1 MKPVLPTFHVQKRL
15 EVTRRTSAAV
25 SALFIVLSFVVAGL
39 MFEAM
44 GVSSVETFSAIASI
58 FTSPAL
64 LQQAVMRGL
73 PIGLAALGLA
83 LAFRMNFWNIG
94 AEGQIYMGMFAATGV
109 VLLHVFQGFLPPS
122 LVAPAMILAS
132 FLAGGLYCTLPAVL
146 KAKLGVNEVLTTLM
160 MNFIAILFVDYLVYG
175 PWRDP
180 KGFNFPL
187 SIQFPD
193 YARMGYLI
201 GQASYEGLLMIA
213 VFAALLYLLLWH
225 TTLGFEFRVVGENP
239 EVARHAGISYAK
251 ALILGGFISGG
262 LAGIA
267 GFTVVSGLIGRLRPR
282 ASPGYGYTAII
293 VAFLAA
299 LNPWLIIP
307 ASIFFGGLLV
317 AGDVIQSTLNLPFAA
332 VQMFQAIIFLFIIM
346 GEFVKRYRIVIRLR

>member
-1 MKPVLPTFHVQKRL
+1 MRITYPVILVQKRL
-15 EVTRRTSAAV
+15 EVSKWISVTTSIIFILV
-25 SALFIVLSFVVAGL
+25 SFLVAGII
-39 MFEAM
+39 FEVM
-44 GVSSVETFSAIASI
+44 GVSSVETFAAIASI
-58 FTSPAL
+58 FTQPSL
-64 LQQAVMRGL
+64 FLQAILRGL

-83 LAFRMNFWNIG
+83 VAFRMNFWNIG
-94 AEGQIYMGMFAATGV
+94 AEGQIYMGMFASTGI
-109 VLLHVFQGFLPPS
+109 VLLHVFQGFLPPE
-122 LVAPAMILAS
+122 LVAPVMIFVS
-132 FLAGGLYCTLPAVL
+132 FLAGGLYCMLPSIL

-180 KGFNFPL
+180 KGYNFPL
-187 SIQFPD
+187 SIPFPD
-193 YARMGYLI
+193 YARMGFLTD
-201 GQASYEGLLMIA
+201 QASYEGLLLLVIL
-213 VFAALLYLLLWH
+213 AALVYILMQH
-225 TTLGFEFRVVGENP
+225 TTIGFEFRVVGENP
-239 EVARHAGISYAK
+239 EVAMHAGINYAR
-251 ALILGGFISGG
+251 ALILGGLISGG

-307 ASIFFGGLLV
+307 AGIFFGGLLV

-332 VQMFQAIIFLFIIM
+332 VQIFQSIIFLFIIM
-346 GEFVKRYRIVIRLR
+346 GEFVKRYRIVIRFR